1 MMVSV
6 SVRRARRA
14 RGRVV
19 LMRRRLLSGMCG
31 MMIARVRPVS
41 WLRLG
46 RVAVVLVVEISHH
59 QPPAT

>member
-1 MMVSV
+1 MVSV

-19 LMRRRLLSGMCG
+19 LMRLRRLLGGMCG
-31 MMIARVRPVS
+31 MMSVRVRPVS

-46 RVAVVLVVEISHH
+46 RVAVVFVVEVSHH